1 MSETIKKILV
11 PLDGSKQS
19 FKALDRAL
27 ILAGFTNGEVTVLH
41 VIPHVERGGPRTTRI
56 DKEIVLHGKEILRKA
71 ANRSKKKG
79 RKFKTKLVRGTPSL
93 ETIKAAKNGK
103 FDHIVMST
111 TGAGSAEGEMLGSV
125 SNFVVHKSKIPVYL
139 IK

>member
-11 PLDGSKQS
+11 PLDGSEES

-27 ILAGFTNGEVTVLH
+27 ILAGFTNAEVTALH
-41 VIPHVERGGPRTTRI
+41 VIPHVQEGGPRTSRF
-56 DKEIVLHGKEILRKA
+56 DKEIVLQGKVILEKA
-71 ANRSKKKG
+71 IKRSKKRDGKL
-79 RKFKTKLVRGTPSL
+79 KTKLVRGSPSI
-93 ETIKAAKNGK
+93 ETIKTAKNGN